1 MAVLSSVGVAIPIN
15 ISESGLNMT
24 SGLLG
29 VVVGGVM
36 GVIVGLPASVFFEDR
51 LKRKWD
57 HLRRDLGRRRGFGT
71 IMSTLRPF
79 TIGPLQTS
87 CVIVEGDGE
96 NPIGEDAIKVFVE
109 HKMVQLPPELD
120 AWRAEIAKQMDADRQ
135 AGITKE
141 WNGPRYA
148 VAELSISRDPVDES
162 PEVYLKL
169 QHSDYCTFL
178 AAQNLDR
185 QFADGTTPRSR
196 YLTPFPIGA
205 APAFMANSLGVYVAV
220 ITKDGKV
227 LFSRRSTQ
235 VKIRPGV
242 WNASISEGLS
252 RSIDSR
258 GRDVPELHA
267 VARRGLKEELAL
279 ERTEY
284 ELDLLAF
291 VLDCDL
297 NHWAAVFI
305 AQSDVVT
312 QQTLEARWT
321 RGVPDR
327 WEHEEFAFA
336 PFTVASVAQFMLD
349 PARRDN
355 WAPIAPA
362 VYYLA
367 LVNMFG
373 RTRVER
379 TIARLTRDS

>member
-1 MAVLSSVGVAIPIN
+1 
-15 ISESGLNMT
+15 
-24 SGLLG
+24 
-29 VVVGGVM
+29 
-36 GVIVGLPASVFFEDR
+36 
-51 LKRKWD
+51 
-57 HLRRDLGRRRGFGT
+57 
-71 IMSTLRPF
+71 
-79 TIGPLQTS
+79 
-87 CVIVEGDGE
+87 
-96 NPIGEDAIKVFVE
+96 
-109 HKMVQLPPELD
+109 
-120 AWRAEIAKQMDADRQ
+120 
-135 AGITKE
+135 
-141 WNGPRYA
+141 
-148 VAELSISRDPVDES
+148 
-162 PEVYLKL
+162 
-169 QHSDYCTFL
+169 
-178 AAQNLDR
+178 
-185 QFADGTTPRSR
+185 
-196 YLTPFPIGA
+196 
-205 APAFMANSLGVYVAV
+205 
-220 ITKDGKV
+220 
-227 LFSRRSTQ
+227 